1 MVNLPALLRTYIESG
16 GAGYRQRRVEMLVNK
31 STSSRISSLL
41 AKSYVDGAG
50 KDFGDVSIQA

>member
-1 MVNLPALLRTYIESG
+1 VA
-16 GAGYRQRRVEMLVNK
+16 AGYRQRRVEMLVNK
-31 STSSRISSLL
+31 SASRISSFL